1 MIGVLTMNT
10 FLLLLWAD
18 IKQQFRNKQAMF
30 WRFVFPIIFIIVF
43 GLFNLDSFATSK
55 MVVVDYAKTD
65 ISQKIIDG
73 FSKVDFIKIDKQDN
87 LDEAKNKLK
96 KSDIDFIIVMPEKI
110 KDIKTDVKPTVS
122 IDPITRQPKIEMP
135 TAPDPITMD
144 VYYNESNVAANQ
156 LVLNVLSQ
164 ITTQINAT
172 AGGAPKLFD
181 LHSQALTNKKI
192 RYIDFLMPGVIAMSI
207 MNAAVIGIAVYITE
221 YREKKILKRVLAT
234 PLDRKTFIASQVVSK
249 LLISFIEAIIV
260 IAVAKL
266 LYQVN
271 IYGSYWLIAMWVVL
285 ESLVFLNLGF
295 IIASF
300 SKTSSAAESLSQII
314 TLPLMFL
321 SGVFF
326 STETLPKTVRTVVD
340 NLPLSPIIESLRKV
354 ILNGDSIS
362 ATSHQLYI
370 VGAWIVGLFIVAIL
384 RFRLIRD

>member
-1 MIGVLTMNT
+1 MNT
-10 FLLLLWAD
+10 FLQLLWAD
-18 IKQQFRNKQAMF
+18 IKQQFRNKQAIF
-30 WRFVFPIIFIIVF
+30 WRFVFPVIFIIVF

-73 FSKVDFIKIDKQDN
+73 FSKVDFIKIEKQED
-87 LDEAKNKLK
+87 LEASKAKLK

-110 KDIKTDVKPTVS
+110 KDIRTDVKPTVS
-122 IDPITRQPKIEMP
+122 IDPVTRQPKIEMP
-135 TAPDPITMD
+135 KAPDPITMD

-234 PLDRKTFIASQVVSK
+234 PLDRKTFIASQIVSK
-249 LLISFIEAIIV
+249 LLISFIEAIII

-266 LYQVN
+266 LYHVN
-271 IYGSYWLIAMWVVL
+271 IYGSYWLIALWVVL

-295 IIASF
+295 IIASV

-326 STETLPKTVRTVVD
+326 STETLPKAVRTVVD
-340 NLPLSPIIESLRKV
+340 NLPLSPIIESLRRV
-354 ILNGDSIS
+354 ILNGDPLS
-362 ATSHQLYI
+362 ATTHQLTV
-370 VGAWIVGLFIVAIL
+370 VGAWIIGLFIIAML
-384 RFRLIRD
+384 RFRLIRE